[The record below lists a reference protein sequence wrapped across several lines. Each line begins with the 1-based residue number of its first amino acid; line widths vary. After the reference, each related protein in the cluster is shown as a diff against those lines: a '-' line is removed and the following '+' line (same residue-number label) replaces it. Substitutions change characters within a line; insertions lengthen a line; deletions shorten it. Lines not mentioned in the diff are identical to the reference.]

1 MAAQTLLPERWIIVN
16 DGSTDKTADIAAD
29 YAQRFPWI
37 QVVHRSPRLDRHFGA
52 KVHAFNAGLERL
64 GSLDFDVI
72 GNLDA
77 DISFDP
83 EYLSFLMRQFS
94 EDPKLGVAGTPFV
107 EDGGYDTARD
117 SFEGENHV
125 AGVSAFSAPLFRGS
139 RWLHPK
145 PGEGVDWIAVT
156 TARMKGW
163 KTRSFPEKR
172 FHHYRT
178 LGTAGRSRVA
188 ASFSYGEKDYYL
200 GGSPL
205 WQLFRVAYRS
215 TKQPLDGAALLT
227 GYCWAA
233 ARRMRRP
240 VSRELMRFHRREQMK
255 SCVSLACWKFRKIS
269 SFYAEM
275 GQQEAVRINESGDE
289 RDPNPERL
297 QGYTTRRRRF
307 SRVPTSLIGWRA
319 TVNIVGLPVSSL
331 GRSVEQRHCNTA
343 MGYRDGSRRSHDFL
357 RSVPADRTTVIS
369 SPYSISNC
377 GRSLRDGLRLPLRG
391 DRRFLAARKR
401 GSFSNRAQKVALP

>member
-1 MAAQTLLPERWIIVN
+1 MKYVLITPAHNEERFIPKTLESMAAQTLLPERWIIVN

-52 KVHAFNAGLERL
+52 KVHAFNAGLERV

-83 EYLSFLMRQFS
+83 EYLSFLMRKFS
-94 EDPKLGVAGTPFV
+94 EDLKLGVAGTPFT

-125 AGVSAFSAPLFRGS
+125 AGGCQLFRRRCFEEVGGYI
-139 RWLHPK
+139 PN
-145 PGEGVDWIAVT
+145 PGGGIDWIAVT

-215 TKQPLDGAALLT
+215 TKQPLDGAALLA
-227 GYCWAA
+227 GYFWAA
-233 ARRMRRP
+233 ARRMKRP

-255 SCVSLACWKFRKIS
+255 KLRNIFSSLLKFRKINN
-269 SFYAEM
+269 FYAEI
-275 GQQEAVRINESGDE
+275 GQQE
-289 RDPNPERL
+289 
-297 QGYTTRRRRF
+297 
-307 SRVPTSLIGWRA
+307 VP
-319 TVNIVGLPVSSL
+319 
-331 GRSVEQRHCNTA
+331 
-343 MGYRDGSRRSHDFL
+343 
-357 RSVPADRTTVIS
+357 
-369 SPYSISNC
+369 
-377 GRSLRDGLRLPLRG
+377 
-391 DRRFLAARKR
+391 
-401 GSFSNRAQKVALP
+401 